1 MMKEANQ
8 RRLYSEKIYEELRL
22 RGMNASTVARTLRI
36 VPAAV
41 SAVITGKNDSFMIL
55 DYLRFIGIP
64 EEYLCDP
71 RIHRNVNGGNLH
83 D

>member
-1 MMKEANQ
+1 MMKEANK
-8 RRLYSEKIYEELRL
+8 RRLYSKKIYKELRL
-22 RGMNASTVARTLRI
+22 RGMNASTVAHTLRV

-41 SAVITGKNDSFMIL
+41 SAVITGKNDSCMIL
-55 DYLRFIGIP
+55 DYLRFIGIS